1 MKPEFSGQIFE
12 ESSNIEF
19 HENPSSGSGVIPCG
33 QTNGRSD
40 KKLIVLF
47 RYFANAPKIVDTN
60 PHTELGFQLTLVV
73 FEQ

>member
-1 MKPEFSGQIFE
+1 VADFNETWIFE
-12 ESSNIEF
+12 KSTNIEF
-19 HENPSSGSGVIPCG
+19 HENPSSGSRVIACG
-33 QTNGRSD
+33 QTNGRTD

-60 PHTELGFQLTLVV
+60 PHTELGFQFTLTV

>member
-1 MKPEFSGQIFE
+1 MKIRPVGAELL
-12 ESSNIEF
+12 
-19 HENPSSGSGVIPCG
+19 HADRRTDV
-33 QTNGRSD
+33 QTNGRTD

-60 PHTELGFQLTLVV
+60 PHTELGFQFTLTV